1 MGVAAGWS
9 RGSRRSSAN
18 VRASGRRAARRR
30 EGEARVAAV
39 DHEEVEGRA
48 RTCERAA
55 SERLGGGRARRG
67 WRRGITGELVALLTR
82 EERAKREQRLARRQ
96 DARGKVERGE
106 RVFHCLFV
114 IATHDAA
121 YNTSWIFSELDDASP
136 CDLNDHA
143 VVCKGFRGVS
153 CGVSVSN
160 TGDEP

>member
-1 MGVAAGWS
+1 VNVFPSPAFGLHRYGWETS
-9 RGSRRSSAN
+9 
-18 VRASGRRAARRR
+18 
-30 EGEARVAAV
+30 
-39 DHEEVEGRA
+39 
-48 RTCERAA
+48 
-55 SERLGGGRARRG
+55 
-67 WRRGITGELVALLTR
+67 TGELVALLAR

-153 CGVSVSN
+153 CGLSVSN
-160 TGDEP
+160 TGDEPHALLRLLSERYDEAVRHAAGM